1 MPCSCPCWSIT
12 QVWYNILYIYYY
24 CIFYIVYLL
33 LYVYIYVSYTYY
45 ILYISTIYYIS
56 HIYIYIILNK
66 YIYISSTINPMVS
79 QVVYQLTYCSLAPSW
94 RTWSSSSCRS
104 RQFHIVATGWNEK
117 PHVTMKL
124 VALWHLQMISWRIQM
139 ILLQERV
146 KVMDYLMN
154 LQASYPH
161 SVVVPLPCNM
171 WPYQLSLLVYV
182 SP

>member
-1 MPCSCPCWSIT
+1 M
-12 QVWYNILYIYYY
+12 YIYIYMY
-24 CIFYIVYLL
+24 LIHNIFYIFILKI
-33 LYVYIYVSYTYY
+33 IY
-45 ILYISTIYYIS
+45 
-56 HIYIYIILNK
+56 HIYIYILYHI
-66 YIYISSTINPMVS
+66 YIYISSTINLMVS

-94 RTWSSSSCRS
+94 RTWSSLSCRS

-171 WPYQLSLLVYV
+171 WPYQLRLLVYV

>member
-1 MPCSCPCWSIT
+1 M
-12 QVWYNILYIYYY
+12 YICYYM
-24 CIFYIVYLL
+24 YI
-33 LYVYIYVSYTYY
+33 YIYVSYTYY

-56 HIYIYIILNK
+56 HIYIYYIKYI

>member
-1 MPCSCPCWSIT
+1 MYLIH
-12 QVWYNILYIYYY
+12 N
-24 CIFYIVYLL
+24 IFYIF
-33 LYVYIYVSYTYY
+33 
-45 ILYISTIYYIS
+45 ILKFKY
-56 HIYIYIILNK
+56 HIYICYII
-66 YIYISSTINPMVS
+66 YIYISSTINLMVS

-171 WPYQLSLLVYV
+171 WPYQLRLLVYV

>member
-33 LYVYIYVSYTYY
+33 LYVYIYICILYILYSIYFYY
-45 ILYISTIYYIS
+45 ILYIT
-56 HIYIYIILNK
+56 YIYIILN
-66 YIYISSTINPMVS
+66 IYISSTINPMVS